1 VDAWKAAIVQR
12 DSGSSRLTIAEW
24 VASLNRAWL
33 VGSITACK
41 SFSTGASFRD
51 VSRFGAR
58 NIVLCIKPY
67 AAFSY

>member
-33 VGSITACK
+33 VGSCGYHRLQV
-41 SFSTGASFRD
+41 FFDWRL
-51 VSRFGAR
+51 VSRCVKVWGEKHR
-58 NIVLCIKPY
+58 LVH
-67 AAFSY
+67 